1 MNPNVVWQ
9 TCRLSEIAPACS
21 CEMPKSVETVWN
33 LSLED
38 IQAGTGKI
46 LTKNYC
52 KVSELGST
60 KCAFDCRHVLYSK
73 LRPYLNKVALP
84 DKPGVGTSE
93 LIPLQ
98 PNSNRLCREFLA
110 FYLRSPI
117 FKEFAILI
125 TRGANLPRVS
135 MSDFWSHEIPLPPLD
150 EQRRIV
156 GRIKECLSRVEEIER
171 LRQESRMARSH
182 LLESLI
188 EETFHI
194 SSGDEVALFDI
205 CSIASALVSP
215 NAPQYQQLPHVGGA
229 NIEPATGAI
238 RDLKTVAEEKVTS
251 AKFIFDSR
259 MVLYNKIRPYLKK
272 VTKPEFSGLCS
283 ADMYPLLPQSGRIS
297 KDYLFYVLL
306 SRSFTN
312 YAINGS
318 NRAGMP
324 KVNRNHLFAYRF
336 RLPPI
341 ETQQSICLRL
351 DYAFKSVQRLREET
365 SATDLQT
372 SSLRESILRKA
383 FAGEL

>member
-1 MNPNVVWQ
+1 MNPNIVWP

-21 CEMPKSVETVWN
+21 SEMPKSVETVWN

-52 KVSELGST
+52 TVSELGST

-117 FKEFAILI
+117 FKDFAILN

-156 GRIKECLSRVEEIER
+156 GRIKDCLSRVEEIER
-171 LRQESRMARSH
+171 LRQESERARSH

-188 EETFHI
+188 EETFYMC
-194 SSGDEVALFDI
+194 SGDEVVLSDI
-205 CSIASALVSP
+205 CSITSTLVSP
-215 NAPQYQQLPHVGGA
+215 LEPQYQDLPHVGGA
-229 NIEPATGAI
+229 NIESATGAI
-238 RDLKTVAEEKVTS
+238 RDLKTVAEEKVKS
-251 AKFIFDSR
+251 AKFSFDSR
-259 MVLYNKIRPYLKK
+259 MILYNKIRPYLKK
-272 VTKPEFSGLCS
+272 VAKPEFNGLCS
-283 ADMYPLLPQSGRIS
+283 ADMYPLLPKSARLS
-297 KDYLFYVLL
+297 RDYLFYLLL

-336 RLPPI
+336 LLPSI
-341 ETQQSICLRL
+341 EIQQSISLRM
-351 DYAFKSVQRLREET
+351 DCAFVGTQRFREET
-365 SATDLQT
+365 SN
-372 SSLRESILRKA
+372 LRESILRNA

>member
-1 MNPNVVWQ
+1 MKSGCKIYLHSDNKVRHLNSLGERVVL
-9 TCRLSEIAPACS
+9 RLSSDQADAEAEEMIAQS
-21 CEMPKSVETVWN
+21 H
-33 LSLED
+33 
-38 IQAGTGKI
+38 G
-46 LTKNYC
+46 
-52 KVSELGST
+52 
-60 KCAFDCRHVLYSK
+60 
-73 LRPYLNKVALP
+73 
-84 DKPGVGTSE
+84 GVG
-93 LIPLQ
+93 
-98 PNSNRLCREFLA
+98 
-110 FYLRSPI
+110 LRHI
-117 FKEFAILI
+117 TKGKLEAIK
-125 TRGANLPRVS
+125 
-135 MSDFWSHEIPLPPLD
+135 IPLPPLD

-171 LRQESRMARSH
+171 LRQESRRARSH

>member
-1 MNPNVVWQ
+1 MFERPLLAAAAFGDLGASAKVGDALARAKPPLPLLRELPP
-9 TCRLSEIAPACS
+9 RLRWSAVHEARHRHEHIDDARIVAHAGLAAQALVELKRALVRELRGRADAEAEEMIAQS
-21 CEMPKSVETVWN
+21 H
-33 LSLED
+33 
-38 IQAGTGKI
+38 G
-46 LTKNYC
+46 
-52 KVSELGST
+52 
-60 KCAFDCRHVLYSK
+60 
-73 LRPYLNKVALP
+73 
-84 DKPGVGTSE
+84 GVG
-93 LIPLQ
+93 
-98 PNSNRLCREFLA
+98 
-110 FYLRSPI
+110 LRHI
-117 FKEFAILI
+117 TKGKLEAIK
-125 TRGANLPRVS
+125 
-135 MSDFWSHEIPLPPLD
+135 IPLPPLD

-171 LRQESRMARSH
+171 LRQESRRARSH